1 MPCKGVSLMH
11 PELVPA
17 LCTHRPSLLLIEF
30 CDKDLVLWTFVFT
43 AVESSVSKVFVP
55 SEQVLYR
62 NLFESCNLEEG
73 EVVQGLR
80 R

>member
-11 PELVPA
+11 PESVPA

-43 AVESSVSKVFVP
+43 AVEGGVSKVLFFGVI
-55 SEQVLYR
+55 LYR

-73 EVVQGLR
+73 EVVTR
-80 R
+80 SS

>member
-43 AVESSVSKVFVP
+43 AVESSVSKVFVLR
-55 SEQVLYR
+55 SKYFIEICS
-62 NLFESCNLEEG
+62 NLAI
-73 EVVQGLR
+73 
-80 R
+80 

>member
-43 AVESSVSKVFVP
+43 AVEGGVSKVFVLR
-55 SEQVLYR
+55 SKYFIEICS
-62 NLFESCNLEEG
+62 NLAI
-73 EVVQGLR
+73 
-80 R
+80 

>member
-43 AVESSVSKVFVP
+43 AVEGSVSKVFVLR
-55 SEQVLYR
+55 SKYFIEICS
-62 NLFESCNLEEG
+62 NLAI
-73 EVVQGLR
+73 
-80 R
+80 

>member
-43 AVESSVSKVFVP
+43 AVEGSVSKVLAFT
-55 SEQVLYR
+55 SQYFIEICS
-62 NLFESCNLEEG
+62 NLAI
-73 EVVQGLR
+73 
-80 R
+80 